1 MRLVVHARSREARGT
16 RIYIL
21 QADSRLNFK
30 IGLEEIFDA
39 SETNC
44 SCARVTLS
52 FQPMPMDYSEI
63 VRIFVSL
70 PLVQALPDGVLDR
83 IIRGV
88 GLTTLTPGE
97 SFPLEAKEAC
107 LLFVLSGRVTLSNL
121 ADGSSR
127 NLETPAAV
135 FIGGEPATFDNRLS
149 LTGDGD
155 AIVGSISKK
164 ELDEI
169 ADENPA
175 ARFAI
180 GHLINATLERE
191 TLNASLR
198 DDELLGGMSE
208 TFRLALEEL
217 LDPVT
222 LYGGE
227 FLYRKGDPSDSLYI
241 VLGGRLR
248 VLADAA
254 ERETHTSELGRGESV
269 GELGLVTGEL
279 RRHSVCA
286 VRDTYLARLSEAA
299 YHRLLASHPQ
309 EVMRLF
315 LSRVAR
321 RVEQISEGG
330 LRTSS
335 RINNIALIPASSGP
349 LLEKFCAE
357 FCEALKS
364 YGTVA
369 RISSQRVDE
378 AFGVKGF
385 AQTSDWDGNRIR
397 FMEWLSRLERNHTY
411 VVYEADEIVTPWTER
426 CIRQSDRIVLVG
438 RADQDPAPGEIE
450 TELIAHLPVH
460 SVESSTL
467 VLIHDSRDPSGTA
480 QWLKPRKIGRHHHV
494 RMGSGDDFG
503 RLARFLTGRALG
515 LTLGGGFARGLAHIG
530 VFRALAEAGL
540 PLDAVGGTSM
550 GALIGGLWASGW
562 TYERIIHEVSDGCR
576 DSFNDM
582 TVPFIA
588 FKTGRK
594 FSDLVASFFGDV
606 CIEDLW
612 HPFFCVSANL
622 NRAELVLHTQ
632 GGLTKAALASSRA
645 PGIFPPIV
653 YGGELHV
660 DGGVINN
667 VPVDLMRAFCV
678 NGITIGVDV
687 SPPHELEDVED
698 YGYTVGGWKALRSRF
713 GLWGAK
719 KKFVPSI
726 LLVLMRTLEFG
737 GISYRTTR
745 EGAAD
750 ILLRPPMLGFKRTDW
765 HLANE
770 IVEVS
775 HRHALERIE
784 ALNGH
789 LGERIREIRTSHS

>member
-1 MRLVVHARSREARGT
+1 
-16 RIYIL
+16 
-21 QADSRLNFK
+21 
-30 IGLEEIFDA
+30 
-39 SETNC
+39 
-44 SCARVTLS
+44 
-52 FQPMPMDYSEI
+52 MPTDYSEMI
-63 VRIFVSL
+63 RIFASL
-70 PLVQALPDGVLDR
+70 PLLQALPVDVLDR
-83 IIRGV
+83 ITRSII
-88 GLTTLTPGE
+88 LTTLTAGE
-97 SFPLEAKEAC
+97 SSRREAEEAC
-107 LLFVLSGRVTLSNL
+107 LLFVLSGRVTLSNST
-121 ADGSSR
+121 DGSSR
-127 NLETPAAV
+127 NLEAPATA
-135 FIGGEPATFDNRLS
+135 FISHEPATLDKRVNLAA
-149 LTGDGD
+149 DGG

-164 ELDEI
+164 DLEEI
-169 ADENPA
+169 ADQNPA
-175 ARFAI
+175 ARLAI
-180 GHLINATLERE
+180 GRLINATLERE
-191 TLNASLR
+191 MLNASLG
-198 DDELLGGMSE
+198 DADLLGPMSE
-208 TFRLALEEL
+208 AFRRALVEQ

-248 VLADAA
+248 VLAEAS
-254 ERETHTSELGRGESV
+254 ESETHAPELARGETV
-269 GELGLVTGEL
+269 GELGLVTREP
-279 RRHSVCA
+279 RRSSVCA
-286 VRDTYLARLSEAA
+286 VRDTYLARLSEDA
-299 YHRLLASHPQ
+299 YHQLLLSHP
-309 EVMRLF
+309 EELMRLF
-315 LSRVAR
+315 ISRVAR
-321 RVEQISEGG
+321 RVEQVSEGG
-330 LRTSS
+330 LRSS
-335 RINNIALIPASSGP
+335 SQINNIALIPASAGSVADR
-349 LLEKFCAE
+349 FCAE
-357 FCEALKS
+357 FCEALES

-369 RISSQRVDE
+369 RISSKRVDE

-397 FMEWLSRLERNHTY
+397 FVEWLSRMERHHTY
-411 VVYEADEIVTPWTER
+411 VVYEADEGATPWTER
-426 CIRQSDRIVLVG
+426 CLRQSDRIVLVG
-438 RADQDPAPGEIE
+438 RAGQDPAPGEIE
-450 TELIAHLPVH
+450 TELIAHLPIH
-460 SVESSTL
+460 AIESRTL
-467 VLIHDSRDPSGTA
+467 VLIHDSHEPSGTLR
-480 QWLKPRKIGRHHHV
+480 WLTPRKVGRHHHV
-494 RMGSGDDFG
+494 RLGSREDFG
-503 RLARFLTGRALG
+503 RVARFLTGRALG

-562 TYERIIHEVSDGCR
+562 THERIIQEVRDGCR

-594 FSDLVASFFGDV
+594 FSDLVGRFFGEV

-653 YGGELHV
+653 YDGELHV

-667 VPVDLMRAFCV
+667 VPVDLMRVFCD

-765 HLANE
+765 HLADE

-784 ALNGH
+784 GLNGH
-789 LGERIREIRTSHS
+789 LEKRVREIRTRPS